1 MPQDRLEKL
10 FDVMSSQTKSHIIAL
25 LAIGGKM
32 TVTQISEHIKT
43 SRSNLYQAISDLQEQ
58 GFVNPPDVVVR
69 KNYVEKYYSLNDEA
83 FNEKK
88 AGEMNEEFKKMSP
101 DRLRNLMATFL
112 LSQSLNLKVIA
123 QEIMNVPDEDMK
135 RAVEDGTHSQLSLS
149 FSSLSD
155 SSYSR
160 VVEQLKPFM
169 NYIDNPE
176 NFKKGDSKDKHEDET
191 NMVLVMAIPAYLLK
205 SLRNSRKK

>member
-58 GFVNPPDVVVR
+58 GFVNPPEIVVR
-69 KNYVEKYYSLNDEA
+69 KNYVEKYYSLNNEA

-88 AGEMNEEFKKMSP
+88 AGELNEEFKKMSP
-101 DRLRNLMATFL
+101 DRLRRLMATFL

-123 QEIMNVPDEDMK
+123 QEIMNVPDEDMMK
-135 RAVEDGTHSQLSLS
+135 AVEDGTHSQLSLS

-155 SSYSR
+155 DSYSR
-160 VVEQLKPFM
+160 VVEQLKPFV

-176 NFKKGDSKDKHEDET
+176 NFKKEDSKEKHEDDT

-205 SLRNSRKK
+205 SLRKSRKK

>member
-176 NFKKGDSKDKHEDET
+176 NFKKEDSKDKHEDET

>member
-149 FSSLSD
+149 FSTLSD

-176 NFKKGDSKDKHEDET
+176 NFKKEDSKDKHEDET

>member
-88 AGEMNEEFKKMSP
+88 AGELNEEFKKMSP
-101 DRLRNLMATFL
+101 DRLRRLMATFL

-123 QEIMNVPDEDMK
+123 QEIMNVPDEDMMK
-135 RAVEDGTHSQLSLS
+135 AVEDGTHSQLSLS

-155 SSYSR
+155 DSYSR

-176 NFKKGDSKDKHEDET
+176 NFKKEDSKEKHEDDT

-205 SLRNSRKK
+205 SLRKSRKK

>member
-25 LAIGGKM
+25 LALSGKM
-32 TVTQISEHIKT
+32 TVTQISKHIKT

-69 KNYVEKYYSLNDEA
+69 KNYVEKYYSLNDSA
-83 FNEKK
+83 FNQTT

-101 DRLRNLMATFL
+101 DKLRNLMATFL

-123 QEIMNVPDEDMK
+123 QEIMNVSDEDMMK
-135 RAVEDGTHSQLSLS
+135 AVEDGMKSHLNLS
-149 FSSLSD
+149 FSTLSND
-155 SSYSR
+155 HFSKG
-160 VVEQLKPFM
+160 VEQLKPFM
-169 NYIDNPE
+169 DYVDTPE
-176 NFKKGDSKDKHEDET
+176 NFKHEDT
-191 NMVLVMAIPAYLLK
+191 NEKNDGDHNMILVIAIPEYLLK
-205 SLRNSRKK
+205 SLRNRNKK

>member
-149 FSSLSD
+149 FSTLSD
-155 SSYSR
+155 GSYSR

-176 NFKKGDSKDKHEDET
+176 NFKKEDSKDKHEDET

>member
-58 GFVNPPDVVVR
+58 GFVNPPEIVVR
-69 KNYVEKYYSLNDEA
+69 KNYVEKYYSLNNEA

-88 AGEMNEEFKKMSP
+88 AGELNEEFKKMSP
-101 DRLRNLMATFL
+101 DRLRRLMATFL

-123 QEIMNVPDEDMK
+123 QEIMNVPDEDMMK
-135 RAVEDGTHSQLSLS
+135 AVEDGTHSQLSLS

-155 SSYSR
+155 DSYSR

-176 NFKKGDSKDKHEDET
+176 NFKKEDSKEKHEDDT

-205 SLRNSRKK
+205 SLRKSRKK

>member
-58 GFVNPPDVVVR
+58 GFVNPPEIVVR
-69 KNYVEKYYSLNDEA
+69 KNYVEKYYSLNNEA
-83 FNEKK
+83 FNEKN

-101 DRLRNLMATFL
+101 DRLRRLMATFL

-123 QEIMNVPDEDMK
+123 QEIMNVPDEDMMK
-135 RAVEDGTHSQLSLS
+135 AVEDGTHSQLSLS

-155 SSYSR
+155 DSYSR

-176 NFKKGDSKDKHEDET
+176 NFKKEDSKEKHEDDT

-205 SLRNSRKK
+205 SLRNIRKK

>member
-10 FDVMSSQTKSHIIAL
+10 FDVMSSQTKSHIMAL

-176 NFKKGDSKDKHEDET
+176 NFKKEDSKDKHEDET

-205 SLRNSRKK
+205 SLRNIRKK

>member
-10 FDVMSSQTKSHIIAL
+10 FDVMSSQTKSHIMAL

-135 RAVEDGTHSQLSLS
+135 RAVEDGTHSHLSLS

-176 NFKKGDSKDKHEDET
+176 NFKKEDSKDKHEDET

>member
-58 GFVNPPDVVVR
+58 GFVNPPEIVVR
-69 KNYVEKYYSLNDEA
+69 KNYVEKYYSLNNEA

-88 AGEMNEEFKKMSP
+88 AGELNEEFKKMSP
-101 DRLRNLMATFL
+101 DRLRRLMATFL

-123 QEIMNVPDEDMK
+123 QEIMNVPDEDMMK
-135 RAVEDGTHSQLSLS
+135 AVEDGTHSQLSLS

-155 SSYSR
+155 DSYSR

-176 NFKKGDSKDKHEDET
+176 NFKKEDSKEKHEDDT

>member
-58 GFVNPPDVVVR
+58 GFVNPPEIVVR

-176 NFKKGDSKDKHEDET
+176 NFKKEDSKDKHEDET

-205 SLRNSRKK
+205 SLRKSRKK

>member
-149 FSSLSD
+149 FSTLSD

-176 NFKKGDSKDKHEDET
+176 NFKKEDSKDKHEDET

-205 SLRNSRKK
+205 SLRNIRKK

>member
-10 FDVMSSQTKSHIIAL
+10 FDVMSSQTKSHIMAL

-149 FSSLSD
+149 FSTLSD

-176 NFKKGDSKDKHEDET
+176 NFKKEDSTEKHEDET

>member
-88 AGEMNEEFKKMSP
+88 AGELNEEFKKMSP
-101 DRLRNLMATFL
+101 DRLRRLMATFL

-123 QEIMNVPDEDMK
+123 QEIMNVPDEDMMK
-135 RAVEDGTHSQLSLS
+135 AVEDGTHSQLSLS

-155 SSYSR
+155 DSYSR
-160 VVEQLKPFM
+160 VVEQLKPFV

-176 NFKKGDSKDKHEDET
+176 NFKKEDSKEKHEDDT

-205 SLRNSRKK
+205 SLRKSRKK

>member
-1 MPQDRLEKL
+1 MPKDRLEKL

-58 GFVNPPDVVVR
+58 GFVNPPEIVVR
-69 KNYVEKYYSLNDEA
+69 KNYVEKYYSLNNEA
-83 FNEKK
+83 FNEKI

-101 DRLRNLMATFL
+101 DRLRRLMATFL

-123 QEIMNVPDEDMK
+123 QEIMNVPDEDMMK
-135 RAVEDGTHSQLSLS
+135 AVEDGTHSQLSLS

-155 SSYSR
+155 DSYSR
-160 VVEQLKPFM
+160 VVEQLKPFV

-176 NFKKGDSKDKHEDET
+176 NFKKEDSKEKHEDDT

-205 SLRNSRKK
+205 SLRKSRKK